1 LAEPGPGVESALV
14 FLWHHGGGKWGGI
27 FDKNLGNNFFQMDL
41 CYDNFNE
48 FNNLRLEAAPG
59 IKPGDH
65 GFAGRCLI
73 TWLCRLDRKDV
84 DQGCPQFAKDEEV

>member
-1 LAEPGPGVESALV
+1 MGQVVAANES
-14 FLWHHGGGKWGGI
+14 FLQLK
-27 FDKNLGNNFFQMDL
+27 KM
-41 CYDNFNE
+41 
-48 FNNLRLEAAPG
+48 EAAPG

-84 DQGCPQFAKDEEV
+84 DRAFPRIAKDEEAQNPVGI